1 MKFITLSGL
10 PRSGS
15 TLLGNLLQQHPD
27 MTVEMDSCLSIILT
41 NISQHSEKV
50 YTETQRTMKEMKIL
64 YQDFMRAG
72 ISSWL
77 ENLCDTNV
85 YVDKDR
91 SWAVDFDLL
100 FNLVPSAKVVFI
112 VRDLRG
118 VISSMEK
125 LETENRIMGPSTP
138 ELYPFESRDEYHEVD
153 LMDRRIESYMQMDMI
168 YTPLFALKEILDCER
183 KYLKNF
189 KFVRYEDLMEDPQKV
204 LSDIYDFVGADDYKN
219 DLNNVKQRYHHDSIY
234 APWGD
239 HTIRPKVVSKKET
252 YEFPLIK
259 RKSQHKIL
267 RDYSWY
273 YQYFYPNLK

>member
-1 MKFITLSGL
+1 MKFVTLAGL

-153 LMDRRIESYMQMDMI
+153 LMDKRIESYMHTDMI

-189 KFVRYEDLMEDPQKV
+189 KFVRYEDLMEDPQRV

-219 DLNNVKQRYHHDSIY
+219 DLNNVNQRPHHDAIY

>member
-1 MKFITLSGL
+1 MKFVTLSGL

-27 MTVEMDSCLSIILT
+27 MTVEMDSCLSVILT

-50 YTETQRTMKEMKIL
+50 YTETQHTMKEMKVL
-64 YQDFMRAG
+64 YQSFMRAG

-77 ENLCDTNV
+77 ENLCDTNI

-100 FNLVPSAKVVFI
+100 FNLVPSAKVI
-112 VRDLRG
+112 YLVRDLRG
-118 VISSMEK
+118 VISSIEK

-138 ELYPFESRDEYHEVD
+138 ELYSFESREEYHEVD
-153 LMDRRIESYMQMDMI
+153 LMDRRIESYIQSDMI

-189 KFVRYEDLMEDPQKV
+189 KFVRYEDLMEQPQKV
-204 LSDIYDFVGADDYKN
+204 ISDIYDFIGADDHIH
-219 DLNNVKQRYHHDSIY
+219 DLNNVIQRPQHDSIY

-259 RKSQHKIL
+259 RKSQNKIL

-273 YQYFYPNLK
+273 YRFLYPNQI

>member
-1 MKFITLSGL
+1 MKFVTISGL

-27 MTVEMDSCLSIILT
+27 MTVEMDSCLSNILT

-50 YTETQRTMKEMKIL
+50 YTETQHTMKEMRVL
-64 YQDFMRAG
+64 YQSFMRAG

-77 ENLCDTNV
+77 ENLCDTNI

-100 FNLVPSAKVVFI
+100 FNLVPPAKVIYV

-118 VISSMEK
+118 VISSLEKME
-125 LETENRIMGPSTP
+125 TVNRIMGPSTP
-138 ELYPFESRDEYHEVD
+138 ELYPFETRDDYNEVD
-153 LMDRRIESYMQMDMI
+153 LMDKRIESYMQTDMI
-168 YTPLFALKEILDCER
+168 YTPLFALKEVLDCER
-183 KYLKNF
+183 NYLKNF
-189 KFVRYEDLMEDPQKV
+189 KFVRYEDMMENPRKV
-204 LSDIYDFVGADDYKN
+204 LSGIYDFIGADDYEN
-219 DLNNVKQRYHHDSIY
+219 DLNDVKQRYHNDSIY

-239 HTIRPKVVSKKET
+239 HTIHPKVVSKKET

-273 YQYFYPNLK
+273 YQFLYPNLK

>member
-1 MKFITLSGL
+1 MKFVTLSGL

-27 MTVEMDSCLSIILT
+27 MSVEMDSCLSSILT

-50 YTETQRTMKEMKIL
+50 YTETQHTMKEMKIL

-77 ENLCDTNV
+77 ENLCDTNI

-100 FNLVPSAKVVFI
+100 FNLIPSAKVIFI

-153 LMDRRIESYMQMDMI
+153 LMDKRIESYMHTDMI
-168 YTPLFALKEILDCER
+168 YTPLFALKEILDCEK

-204 LSDIYDFVGADDYKN
+204 LSGIYNFIGADDYKN
-219 DLNNVKQRYHHDSIY
+219 DLNNVKQRYQHDSIY

-252 YEFPLIK
+252 YEFTLIK
-259 RKSQHKIL
+259 RKSQQIIL

-273 YQYFYPNLK
+273 YQYFYSNLN

>member
-1 MKFITLSGL
+1 MKFVTLAGL
-10 PRSGS
+10 PRSGT

-27 MTVEMDSCLSIILT
+27 ITVEMDSCLSDILT

-50 YTETQRTMKEMKIL
+50 YTETQHTMKDMKIL
-64 YQDFMRAG
+64 YKSFMRAG

-77 ENLCDTNV
+77 ENLCYTNI

-100 FNLVPSAKVVFI
+100 FNLVPSAKVIFV

-125 LETENRIMGPSTP
+125 METENRIMGPSTP
-138 ELYPFESRDEYHEVD
+138 ELYPFDSREEYHDVD
-153 LMDRRIESYMQMDMI
+153 LMDKRIESYMRTDMM

-189 KFVRYEDLMEDPQKV
+189 KFVKYEDFIEHPQKT
-204 LSDIYDFVGADDYKN
+204 LSEIYMFIDADHHSN
-219 DLNNVKQRYHHDSIY
+219 DLDNVKQGHFNDSIY

-273 YQYFYPNLK
+273 YQFLYPNLK

>member
-1 MKFITLSGL
+1 MKFVTLSGL
-10 PRSGS
+10 PRCGT

-27 MTVEMDSCLSIILT
+27 VTIEMDSVLAPILT
-41 NISQHSEKV
+41 NISQHAEKV
-50 YTETQRTMKEMKIL
+50 YDETQHTLREMKFL
-64 YQDFMRAG
+64 YHSFMRAG

-77 ENLCDTNV
+77 DNLCDTDI
-85 YVDKDR
+85 YIDKDR

-100 FNLVPSAKVVFI
+100 FNLVPSAKVIFV

-118 VISSMEK
+118 VISSIEK
-125 LETENRIMGPSTP
+125 METENRIMPPATDI
-138 ELYPFESRDEYHEVD
+138 LYDYDNRNEYHNED
-153 LMDRRIESYMQMDMI
+153 LMDKRIESYIQSDI
-168 YTPLFALKEILDCER
+168 LYTPLFALKECLDCEK

-189 KFVRYEDLMEDPQKV
+189 KFVRYEDLMENPQKV
-204 LSDIYDFVGADDYKN
+204 LSDIYEFIGADDYKN
-219 DLNNVKQRYHHDSIY
+219 DLDNVKQRYHHDSIY

-259 RKSQHKIL
+259 RKSQNKML

>member
-1 MKFITLSGL
+1 MKFVTLAGL

-100 FNLVPSAKVVFI
+100 FNLVPTAKVVFI

-118 VISSMEK
+118 IISSMEK

-219 DLNNVKQRYHHDSIY
+219 DLNNVKQRPHHDSIY

-273 YQYFYPNLK
+273 YQYFYSNLK

>member
-1 MKFITLSGL
+1 MKFVTLAGL

-72 ISSWL
+72 VSSWL
-77 ENLCDTNV
+77 ENLCDTSI

-100 FNLVPSAKVVFI
+100 FNIVPSAKVIYI

-118 VISSMEK
+118 VISSIEK
-125 LETENRIMGPSTP
+125 LENENRIMGPATS
-138 ELYPFESRDEYHEVD
+138 ELYPFENREDYHQVD
-153 LMDRRIESYMQMDMI
+153 LMDRRIDSYMQMDMM

-189 KFVRYEDLMEDPQKV
+189 KFVRYEDLIEDPQKV
-204 LSDIYDFVGADDYKN
+204 LSDIYDFIGADDYKN
-219 DLNNVKQRYHHDSIY
+219 DLNNVKQRPHHDAIY

-273 YQYFYPNLK
+273 YQYFYPNSK

>member
-1 MKFITLSGL
+1 MKFVTLAGL

-50 YTETQRTMKEMKIL
+50 YTETQHTMKEMKFL
-64 YQDFMRAG
+64 YHSFMRAG

-77 ENLCDTNV
+77 ENLCDTNI

-100 FNLVPSAKVVFI
+100 FNLVPSAKVI
-112 VRDLRG
+112 YLVRDLRG
-118 VISSMEK
+118 VISSIEK
-125 LETENRIMGPSTP
+125 LETEGRIMAPSTE
-138 ELYPFESRDEYHEVD
+138 ELYSFNSREEFNDVD
-153 LMDRRIESYMQMDMI
+153 LMDMRIKSYIQHDI
-168 YTPLFALKEILDCER
+168 IHTPLFALKEILDCER

-189 KFVRYEDLMEDPQKV
+189 KFVRYEDLMENPQKV
-204 LSDIYDFVGADDYKN
+204 LSGIYDFIGADNYEN
-219 DLNNVKQRYHHDSIY
+219 DLNNVRQGHYNDSIY

-259 RKSQHKIL
+259 RKSQQKML

-273 YQYFYPNLK
+273 YQFLYPKTS